1 MKTIFSGTI
10 MSTVK
15 AICWWINATTPKD
28 SKQAMSF
35 FPPADNMSG
44 LSHAGS
50 DKYDPGFLKVDL
62 KVVLLP
68 TLLGHQPTNFSG
80 GYYLTLM
87 L

>member
-1 MKTIFSGTI
+1 
-10 MSTVK
+10 
-15 AICWWINATTPKD
+15 
-28 SKQAMSF
+28 MSF

-44 LSHAGS
+44 VSHAGS